1 MRGFQRHEQAV
12 VVQPVALIRGPG
24 VECGLRIGIGL
35 LAEAR
40 KRSAQLCQAPR
51 HHACEIH
58 LRCVESVSRQG
69 GRRQPAGGDQRLQRH
84 HQRTARKRRHALV
97 RRIAGANRIGR
108 QQLPD
113 ALARLRQPVDKA
125 EGIGA
130 KIADAMRAGQ
140 GSDVQQNA
148 SAAGME

>member
-1 MRGFQRHEQAV
+1 MR
-12 VVQPVALIRGPG
+12 
-24 VECGLRIGIGL
+24 RI
-35 LAEAR
+35 
-40 KRSAQLCQAPR
+40 
-51 HHACEIH
+51 

-125 EGIGA
+125 EGIVDKAEGIGA